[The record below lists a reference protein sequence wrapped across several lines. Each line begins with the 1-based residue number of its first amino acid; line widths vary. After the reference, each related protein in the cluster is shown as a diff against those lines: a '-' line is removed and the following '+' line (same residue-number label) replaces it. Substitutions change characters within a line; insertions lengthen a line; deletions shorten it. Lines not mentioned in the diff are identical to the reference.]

1 MSASVLGHL
10 TLGYQWIWSR
20 QREIAAVQIFVQAD
34 AGAAVDAA
42 HLLDLLAQNW
52 SGNSP
57 QLILT
62 VASNELLVDLLH
74 QARSEGPWLTVHD
87 QQFEDAKV
95 SGGVDTARRR
105 GLSLLWRAEPG
116 ARVPVE
122 ARNHFARSM
131 VTLSAGEALLALH
144 AARHGGPGDSGG
156 APPWTHN
163 PVVPDQIYESLGSS
177 ALVDYCLD
185 RHAAW
190 GIAGWP
196 VDDVAHGYR
205 GRSIEPHQPSLLR
218 LIEAVDADASMEV
231 IEQRLTRE
239 PLLVYRFLRFANS
252 AAFTLRNPID
262 SLRHALM
269 ILGLGTFR
277 NWLMEQLTTA
287 CTDPNLQPVRHGMVV
302 RAQLMEQLLDAGDE
316 DALRREIVLTG
327 LLSQIDLLVDEPLN
341 LAMQRL
347 PVAERVLSAV
357 VSNRGP
363 YAPFLQLAAALEYPG
378 MRAVSELCA
387 LHDVDLAHVNRTL
400 LRVLAQSGSPSTVAR

>member
-1 MSASVLGHL
+1 MSASILGHL
-10 TLGYQWIWSR
+10 TLGYQWIWGR
-20 QREIAAVQIFVQAD
+20 QREIAAVQIFVQPD
-34 AGAAVDAA
+34 AAAAVDAA

-52 SGNSP
+52 SGKSP

-62 VASNELLVDLLH
+62 VASNALLADLL
-74 QARSEGPWLTVHD
+74 QRVGSDGPWLTVQDH
-87 QQFEDAKV
+87 QFENAQV
-95 SGGVDTARRR
+95 SGGVDIAQRR
-105 GLSLLWRAEPG
+105 GLPLLWRAEPG
-116 ARVPVE
+116 ARIPVE
-122 ARNHFARSM
+122 ARRQFARSM

-144 AARHGGPGDSGG
+144 AARHSGPGDGG
-156 APPWTHN
+156 NALQRTHN
-163 PVVPDQIYESLGSS
+163 PVLPEQIYEGLGSS
-177 ALVDYCLD
+177 VLVDHCLD
-185 RHAAW
+185 RHGAW

-205 GRSIEPHQPSLLR
+205 GRSIGPHQPSLLR
-218 LIEAVDADASMEV
+218 LLEAVDADASMDV

-262 SLRHALM
+262 SLRHGLM

-277 NWLMEQLTTA
+277 NWLTDQLTTA

-302 RAQLMEQLLDAGDE
+302 RAQLMEQLLDAGEE
-316 DALRREIVLTG
+316 DALRREIILTG

-341 LAMQRL
+341 LAMQRV

-357 VSNRGP
+357 VSSNGP

-378 MRAVSELCA
+378 MRAIPDLCA
-387 LHDVDLAHVNRTL
+387 LHGVDLAHVNRTL
-400 LRVLAQSGSPSTVAR
+400 LRVLAQSPKPLPVAR